1 MTWHRPARIVVGVV
15 ALASAAAAYVSS
27 TRRSPATPPPVE
39 RMDPKAILE
48 SRSAVLQQ
56 VRENEERFE
65 LKAERTLHYEDGST
79 HQYGIRLSVRNRSGR
94 DYVVTAKEARAGKE
108 AKDLELSGDVRL
120 AASDGFALDAQSAT
134 YNQDQAIVRAPGD
147 VAFTKGRLKGS
158 ATGMSYDTNT
168 EVLSLLAKPDVRFEP
183 GESDEAQPMRFQA
196 GSAQLDRLQHLLSL
210 KDQATVVRAKQAMA
224 GDAVLARLSE
234 DEQRVSLVELRGHSS
249 VKGEGSLE
257 SMTARDMDLLYAE
270 DGETLQR
277 AVLTAD
283 AQVVV
288 APGPRGGGRRFSGGV
303 LDLALDAAGEV
314 EQATGRDGVV
324 VDLSN
329 GEAEGQR
336 VSARAFD
343 ATNGPAGT
351 LTNLRFT
358 DDVEYRERGK
368 ANAARRAKGRSLQ
381 LRLADDAVRSA
392 VFGGGASFEDGNLTA
407 AAAEI
412 QYDVAGERLVL
423 DAGAPEA
430 RSRLADDRLS
440 LTAHHIEVGL
450 ENTALAANGT
460 VRSVL
465 LPQAAGRGSGA
476 QKRQQSAL
484 LADEQAVNVNADRVT
499 SAAGGDRFVYSGE
512 AMLWQ
517 GETAIRAETIDLD
530 RDGGNLTAAGT
541 ARMSLPMKEGLAS
554 GRAARIRYDNGVRT
568 LSFSDPAAPARPTR
582 PQPKPAMPPVPA
594 TPAGAAAPA
603 PPPPQSYLSGPEGE
617 VRADRIDVVLAEA
630 SSATERLD
638 ASGGVSLRLG
648 AKRGTSQRL
657 TYVASDQRY
666 ELSGSAAAP
675 VSVVEGCRATTGK
688 TLIFYR
694 STDRILVDGNEELR
708 TQTKSDGPC
717 LPSTR

>member
-1 MTWHRPARIVVGVV
+1 MTWHRPARILVGVL

-27 TRRSPATPPPVE
+27 TRRSPSAPQPVE

-48 SRSAVLQQ
+48 SRAAVLQQ
-56 VRENEERFE
+56 VRENEEQFE

-79 HQYGIRLSVRNRSGR
+79 RQYGIRLSVRNRSGR
-94 DYVVTAKEARAGKE
+94 DYIVTAKEARAGKE
-108 AKDLELSGDVRL
+108 AKDLELAGDVRL
-120 AASDGFALDAQSAT
+120 AASDGFTLDAQSAT
-134 YNQDQAIVRAPGD
+134 YNQEQGLVRAPGA
-147 VAFTKGRLKGS
+147 VTFTKGRLKGS

-168 EVLSLLAKPDVRFEP
+168 ELLSLLAQPDVRFEP
-183 GESDEAQPMRFQA
+183 AKSDQAQAMRFQA
-196 GSAQLDRLQHLLSL
+196 GAASLDRIQHLLSL
-210 KDQATVVRAKQAMA
+210 KEQATVVRAGHAMA
-224 GDAVLARLSE
+224 ADAVVARLSE

-314 EQATGRDGVV
+314 ERATGRDSVV
-324 VDLSN
+324 VDLSS
-329 GEAEGQR
+329 GESEGQR
-336 VSARAFD
+336 VSARSFD
-343 ATNGPAGT
+343 ATNGPSGT
-351 LTNLRFT
+351 LSELRFS
-358 DDVEYRERGK
+358 DDVEYRERGR
-368 ANAARRAKGRSLQ
+368 ANATRRAKGRSLQ
-381 LRLADDAVRSA
+381 MRLADDAVRSA
-392 VFGGGASFEDGNLTA
+392 VFGGGASFEDGDLSA
-407 AAAEI
+407 DAAEI
-412 QYDVAGERLVL
+412 QYDVEGDRLVL
-423 DAGAPEA
+423 DAGPKDA

-465 LPQAAGRGSGA
+465 QPQVAGRGRGA
-476 QKRQQSAL
+476 PTRQRSAL
-484 LADEQAVNVNADRVT
+484 LADEQAVNINAERLS
-499 SAAGGDRFVYSGE
+499 SAAGGDRFVYTGD

-530 RDGGNLTAAGT
+530 REAGNLTAAGT

-554 GRAARIRYDNGVRT
+554 GRAARIRYDNAGRI
-568 LSFSDPAAPARPTR
+568 LSFSDPAAPAPPSR
-582 PQPKPAMPPVPA
+582 PQPRPVAPAVPGA
-594 TPAGAAAPA
+594 PAAAA
-603 PPPPQSYLSGPEGE
+603 PPQSYLSGPEGE
-617 VRADRIDVVLAEA
+617 VRADRIDVVLAEG

-638 ASGGVSLRLG
+638 ASGGVNLRLG
-648 AKRGTSQRL
+648 AKRGSSQRL
-657 TYVASDQRY
+657 TYLASEQRY
-666 ELSGSAAAP
+666 ELAGTAAVP

-694 STDRILVDGNEELR
+694 STDRILVDGNEEIR

-717 LPSTR
+717 LPSKR